1 VAQHLAGGATAQQV
15 GVVDAV
21 GTRRHRVDQG
31 QQLAAG
37 PVPASPLAQVDRRIG
52 GLLDAEPL
60 GQVAASSRPAL
71 ATAWVSSKQLSSWS
85 RVWQDPIENAPS
97 RSGDT
102 AAVVGAMLP
111 GQRAFLI
118 LRSGTALRL
127 AVVTCQ
133 EVYALGSAAVGG
145 RRCFQDATTRRKPPM
160 SLEAVAV
167 VARAD

>member
-37 PVPASPLAQVDRRIG
+37 PVPASPLAQVDQRIG

-97 RSGDT
+97 RCGEH
-102 AAVVGAMLP
+102 G
-111 GQRAFLI
+111 G
-118 LRSGTALRL
+118 
-127 AVVTCQ
+127 C
-133 EVYALGSAAVGG
+133 G
-145 RRCFQDATTRRKPPM
+145 RRHAPRSEGLSHNQDQHRTQA
-160 SLEAVAV
+160 
-167 VARAD
+167 

>member
-37 PVPASPLAQVDRRIG
+37 PVPASPLAQVDQRIG

-102 AAVVGAMLP
+102 AALAGAMLP

-118 LRSGTALRL
+118 IGSGTALRL
-127 AVVTCQ
+127 SCRN
-133 EVYALGSAAVGG
+133 LPGG
-145 RRCFQDATTRRKPPM
+145 LCIG
-160 SLEAVAV
+160 
-167 VARAD
+167 